1 MGGSLSE
8 TSDTPGVP
16 RPEPAINLRLWFVLF
31 VLWMAALTVV
41 ARLSPLATEAGFEIG
56 RKVWLLS
63 VYAFYLSLCCSFCPL
78 PTAWIVLL
86 MASNEVAL
94 VSNPM
99 LRVVIVAVA
108 GALGTVMA
116 NLNEYHL
123 LTYLLGQGKVAR
135 VRDTRAY
142 RLAAGWFSVTPFAVL
157 LAVAVLPIP
166 VDPVRW
172 LAVAYRYPRR
182 RFAAA
187 YFTGRSLRYALFA
200 TLAVWLDLHR
210 WHIIVIQ
217 AVIVALAG
225 LKFGH
230 GLYVRRRRRA
240 AGTAGGD
247 AVSTRPGAMDFWRE
261 ARE

>member
-1 MGGSLSE
+1 MGGSLNE
-8 TSDTPGVP
+8 PTDTSALP
-16 RPEPAINLRLWFVLF
+16 RPEAAINLRLWFVLF
-31 VLWMAALTVV
+31 VLWLGALTLAV
-41 ARLSPLATEAGFEIG
+41 RLSPLAVEAGFEVG
-56 RKVWLLS
+56 HKVWLFA
-63 VYAFYLSLCCSFCPL
+63 VYAFYLSLCCSFFPL

-86 MASNEVAL
+86 MASNEVA
-94 VSNPM
+94 VVANPVV
-99 LRVVIVAVA
+99 RVAIVAVV
-108 GALGTVMA
+108 GAMGTVMA

-142 RLAAGWFSVTPFAVL
+142 RLAAEWFSVTPFVVL

-166 VDPVRW
+166 VDPIRW

-182 RFAAA
+182 RYAAA
-187 YFTGRSLRYALFA
+187 YFAGRSLRYALFA
-200 TLAVWLDLHR
+200 ALAVWLDLHR

-225 LKFGH
+225 LKLGH

-240 AGTAGGD
+240 AGTGGGD
-247 AVSTRPGAMDFWRE
+247 AVSTRPGPMSCSRE
-261 ARE
+261 A